1 MTPLIRDLR
10 ANPKKAKELFPQIF
24 KEIDPD
30 KKHQTKLLWLMAMPD
45 AMLDSA
51 FKIFE
56 ITSLSIQ
63 EPAMTLGQ
71 LAKFDSS
78 GTIFECVESGN
89 SYQLI
94 GFHSDGIAVRAFT
107 TDMIEVMSPETI
119 IHRIF

>member
-1 MTPLIRDLR
+1 
-10 ANPKKAKELFPQIF
+10 
-24 KEIDPD
+24 
-30 KKHQTKLLWLMAMPD
+30 MAMPD
-45 AMLDSA
+45 VMLDSA

-63 EPAMTLGQ
+63 EPATTLGQ

-78 GTIFECVESGN
+78 GTIFECIESGA
-89 SYQLI
+89 SYQLV

-107 TDMIEVMSPETI
+107 TDMIEVMSPDTV